1 MGRAINIDKTEVVE
15 VYGADLILTITKDEQ
30 ERMLVHVESDEGGGT
45 IRITQHE
52 EDGKTIVFALDR
64 PEPPRGPSLKLV
76 K

>member
-1 MGRAINIDKTEVVE
+1 MGRSLDIDKSELIE
-15 VYGADLILTITKDEQ
+15 IHGAELILTVTKDED
-30 ERMLVHVESDEGGGT
+30 ERMLVHVESEEGGGT

-64 PEPPRGPSLKLV
+64 PAPSGPSLRLV

>member
-1 MGRAINIDKTEVVE
+1 MGKAIDINKTEVIE
-15 VYGADLILTITKDEQ
+15 VHGADLILTITKDNL

-52 EDGKTIVFALDR
+52 EDNKTIVFALDR
-64 PEPPRGPSLKLV
+64 PRPAGPSLTLV